1 MNTVVLTGFQHGDAL
16 GLEKRELARQDAKN
30 QLAFGMEGV
39 RARLYALQQ
48 ETCDLP
54 EVDCPLQH
62 VYPPGLYLRTIFIPK
77 GTVVVGKIHRHR
89 HGNILSQGEVA
100 VLTESG
106 GLEQLRGPITVVSEP
121 GTKRAVYALTD
132 VVWTTI
138 HLNPSDTQDLE
149 QLEREIIAPTYQAYL
164 EGNKS

>member
-1 MNTVVLTGFQHGDAL
+1 MNTVVLTGFQPGDAL
-16 GLEKRELARQDAKN
+16 GLEKRELARQDAKT
-30 QLAFGMEGV
+30 QLTLGMDGV

-48 ETCDLP
+48 ATCDLP

-106 GLEQLRGPITVVSEP
+106 GLEQLRGPITGVSEP

-138 HLNPSDTQDLE
+138 HLNPTNTQDLE

>member
-1 MNTVVLTGFQHGDAL
+1 MNTVVLTGFQPGDAL
-16 GLEKRELARQDAKN
+16 GLEKRELARQDAKT
-30 QLAFGMEGV
+30 QLALGMEGV

-48 ETCDLP
+48 ATCDLP

-62 VYPPGLYLRTIFIPK
+62 VFPPGLYLRTIFIPK
-77 GTVVVGKIHRHR
+77 GTVIVGKIHRHQ

-106 GLEQLRGPITVVSEP
+106 GLERLRGPITMVSEP

-138 HLNPSDTQDLE
+138 HLNPTNTQDLE